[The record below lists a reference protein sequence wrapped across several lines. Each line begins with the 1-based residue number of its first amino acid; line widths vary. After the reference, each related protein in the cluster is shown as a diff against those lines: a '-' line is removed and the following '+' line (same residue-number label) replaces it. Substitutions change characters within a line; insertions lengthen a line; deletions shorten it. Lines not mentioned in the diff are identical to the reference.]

1 MVHTR
6 GDQRIRMRVAI
17 LLLNSGRGSGEV
29 ARRQARYLAAN
40 GCRVFFMHPGIGEG
54 APGAL
59 NQDIELH
66 SSVTPVHEH
75 LPSAGRDQE
84 QVAVMSYARAMSYL
98 ADYERALESVIDE
111 VDIVLGHHA
120 SISAIATA
128 NIAGRAGKP
137 YALFLHG
144 TGIEPRH
151 EGKYDDRLW
160 SLIQQAIEGANGI
173 LVTTEY
179 VRDRLVRALID
190 LPLERFLVL
199 PCGVDLDE
207 FHPDQGAV
215 IGRKYALPER
225 YVICPGAL
233 TASKGPQN
241 VVAATV
247 EYADLAPTVFIGD
260 GELRQQIEADLN
272 GRGSVLGFVSAEDKA
287 ALINAASILTAAPE
301 KKEHFGIIYAEG
313 LAAGTPS
320 VVYEGGGVAS
330 IVTQRTGILT
340 ERDPQALG
348 GAIRGLLTDPGRLAA
363 MAREGRRRAEEHF
376 SWLKLGRSLE
386 EWLVRMSSQ

>member
-1 MVHTR
+1 
-6 GDQRIRMRVAI
+6 MRVAI

-84 QVAVMSYARAMSYL
+84 QVAVIWYARAMSYL

-111 VDIVLGHHA
+111 VDVVLGHHA

-128 NIAGRAGKP
+128 NIATHAGKP

-190 LPLERFLVL
+190 VPLERFLVL

-207 FHPDQGAV
+207 FQPGKGAEV
-215 IGRKYALPER
+215 ARKYGLPEK

-241 VVAATV
+241 VVAATC

-260 GELRQQIEADLN
+260 GELRQQIEADLDD
-272 GRGSVLGFVSAEDKA
+272 RGKVLGFVSAGDKA

-320 VVYEGGGVAS
+320 VAYAGGGVAS
-330 IVTQRTGILT
+330 IVTQQTGILT
-340 ERDPQALG
+340 ERDPKALG
-348 GAIRGLLTDPGRLAA
+348 GAIRELLTDPERLAA
-363 MAREGRRRAEEHF
+363 MAREGRRRAEENF
-376 SWLKLGRSLE
+376 SWLKLGSGLA
-386 EWLVRMSSQ
+386 EWLVRMSSR

>member
-1 MVHTR
+1 M
-6 GDQRIRMRVAI
+6 RIAI

-29 ARRQARYLAAN
+29 ARQQARYLAAN

-54 APGAL
+54 APGAI
-59 NQDIELH
+59 NKDIELH
-66 SSVTPVHEH
+66 TPIVPVHEH
-75 LPSAGRDQE
+75 LPSAGGNQE
-84 QVAVMSYARAMSYL
+84 QVAVMSYKRAMSYL
-98 ADYERALESVIDE
+98 ADYERALDSIIDE

-128 NIAGRAGKP
+128 NITARAGKP

-151 EGKYDDRLW
+151 EGKYDDRVW
-160 SLIQQAIEGANGI
+160 SLIQDAIEGANGI

-179 VRDRLVRALID
+179 VRDRLVRDLID

-207 FHPDQGAV
+207 FHPDKGAKV
-215 IGRKYALPER
+215 ASKYALPEK

-241 VVAATV
+241 VVEATI
-247 EYADLAPTVFIGD
+247 EYADIAPTIFIGD
-260 GELRQQIEADLN
+260 GELRQQIETNLN
-272 GRGSVLGFVSAEDKA
+272 GRGKLLGFVSAEDKA

-320 VVYEGGGVAS
+320 VAYEGGGVAS
-330 IVTQRTGILT
+330 IITHETGILT
-340 ERDPQALG
+340 ERDPGALG
-348 GAIRGLLTDPGRLAA
+348 RAIRALLTDPGRLEA
-363 MAREGRRRAEEHF
+363 MAREGRRRAEENF
-376 SWLKLGRSLE
+376 SWIKLGRRLE
-386 EWLVRMSSQ
+386 DWLLRMSTQ